1 MVLSALSTVI
11 ASVISSISTVRD
23 PDWDVEVTGLHK
35 RFGDFVALNG
45 IELNIRRGEF
55 FGLLG
60 PSGCGKTTLLR
71 ILAGLEMADAGEVV
85 IRGRPVG
92 HLPAHKKKKEAK
104 EG

>member
-1 MVLSALSTVI
+1 MI
-11 ASVISSISTVRD
+11 AGVISSISTVRD
-23 PDWDVEVTGLHK
+23 PDWDVEVAGLYK

-71 ILAGLEMADAGEVV
+71 ILAGLEMADAG
-85 IRGRPVG
+85 
-92 HLPAHKKKKEAK
+92 
-104 EG
+104 